1 MEPFVKSVGT
11 VLEPWLEY
19 FPREFATAERARL
32 IRIDAV
38 KGAAYAERHRSG
50 RNRVI
55 DPETFEELVARITA
69 DTPLPD
75 AALPDLTGDPEA
87 YACACELDVIWRLTG
102 ELAPPSSDT
111 PSA

>member
-1 MEPFVKSVGT
+1 MKSVGT
-11 VLEPWLEY
+11 VLEHRLEY
-19 FPREFATAERARL
+19 FPREFATAERIRL

-38 KGAAYAERHRSG
+38 KGAAYAERHRAG

-55 DPETFEELVARITA
+55 DPETFEQLVARITA

-75 AALPDLTGDPEA
+75 AALPDLTDDPDI

-102 ELAPPSSDT
+102 ELKLPSSDNG
-111 PSA
+111 PA

>member
-1 MEPFVKSVGT
+1 MDSAAAAPEHRV
-11 VLEPWLEY
+11 EY
-19 FPREFATAERARL
+19 FSNEFATAERIRL

-38 KGAAYAERHRSG
+38 KGAAYAERHRPG

-55 DPETFEELVARITA
+55 DPETFEQLVARITA

-75 AALPDLTGDPEA
+75 AALPDLTDDPDT

-102 ELAPPSSDT
+102 ELKPPPSDDG
-111 PSA
+111 SA

>member
-1 MEPFVKSVGT
+1 MKSVGT
-11 VLEPWLEY
+11 VLEHRLEY
-19 FPREFATAERARL
+19 FPRKFATAERIRL

-38 KGAAYAERHRSG
+38 KGAAYEERHRSG

-55 DPETFEELVARITA
+55 DPERFEELVASITA

-75 AALPDLTGDPEA
+75 EALPDLADDPDT

-102 ELAPPSSDT
+102 ELNPPPSDT
-111 PSA
+111 GSA

>member
-1 MEPFVKSVGT
+1 MKSVGT
-11 VLEPWLEY
+11 VLEHRLEY
-19 FPREFATAERARL
+19 FPREFATFERIRL

-38 KGAAYAERHRSG
+38 KGAAYAETHRPG

-55 DPETFEELVARITA
+55 DPETFEQLVARITA
-69 DTPLPD
+69 DTPPPD
-75 AALPDLTGDPEA
+75 AALPDLTDDPEA

-111 PSA
+111 ESA